1 MHDRL
6 MGAYW
11 EEARNIGDPEVLCE
25 LAVEAGLASDDV
37 ATAIDDGGLTERVRA
52 STAQAQSIGV
62 TGVPA
67 FVLDNRLLV
76 LGAQPREVFERALT
90 QSVDPQSSA

>member
-1 MHDRL
+1 MSRL
-6 MGAYW
+6 ALPH
-11 EEARNIGDPEVLCE
+11 AGDPEVLRE
-25 LAVEAGLASDDV
+25 VAVEVGLAEAEV
-37 ATAIDDGGLTERVRA
+37 AAAMVDGGLADRVHA

-76 LGAQPREVFERALT
+76 LGAQPRRVFEQALAQLREQDDGVRT
-90 QSVDPQSSA
+90 